1 MERQRFVRKN
11 TAIFDA
17 QRRNEK
23 KHTRRIVFY
32 VALFLSITLI
42 FLGVCIAVFL
52 NVETVNVNGTEKYT
66 QEQILEFVPI
76 NIGDNIYSFDSDEI
90 ADSLKQQLPYIGTVE
105 LERDLPTAVNINIV
119 EEKPFYAA
127 DLAGDTYLLSS
138 ELKVLEKINGA
149 SAEELGLTSLSL
161 NNVRRCIVGSNLE
174 FVDERTE
181 VALDELYDSFVNHY
195 IEDNIKSVD
204 VRSRFDIYINYDG
217 RFEVYLGNTENI
229 EIKISFLVGILE
241 ELGSDA
247 KGKINLSNYR
257 EAAVALS

>member
-23 KHTRRIVFY
+23 KRTRRIVCY
-32 VALFLSITLI
+32 VALFLSISLI

-52 NVETVNVNGTEKYT
+52 NVETVNVNGTEKYVP
-66 QEQILEFVPI
+66 EQILEYVPI
-76 NIGDNIYSFDSDEI
+76 ELGDNIYSFDSDEI
-90 ADSLKQQLPYIGTVE
+90 EASLKQNLPYIGNVE
-105 LERDLPTAVNINIV
+105 IERDLPTSVNINIV
-119 EEKPFYAA
+119 EVKPFYAA
-127 DLAGDTYLLSS
+127 MLAGETYLLSS
-138 ELKVLEKINGA
+138 DLKVLEKQKDVTP
-149 SAEELGLTSLSL
+149 EQLGLTSLSL
-161 NNVRRCIVGSNLE
+161 NNVRRCIVGQNLE
-174 FVDERTE
+174 FIDERTE

-217 RFEVYLGNTENI
+217 RFEIYLGNTENI
-229 EIKISFLVGILE
+229 EIKISFLVKIID
-241 ELGSDA
+241 ELKPTDRGT
-247 KGKINLSNYR
+247 INLSNYR

>member
-11 TAIFDA
+11 NAIFDA

-23 KHTRRIVFY
+23 KRTRRIVFY
-32 VALFLSITLI
+32 VALFLSISLI

-52 NVETVNVNGTEKYT
+52 NVETVNVNGTEKYVP
-66 QEQILEFVPI
+66 EQILEYVPI
-76 NIGDNIYSFDSDEI
+76 ELGDNIYSFDSDEI
-90 ADSLKQQLPYIGTVE
+90 EASLKQNLPYIGNVE
-105 LERDLPTAVNINIV
+105 IERDLPTSVNINIV

-127 DLAGDTYLLSS
+127 MLAGETYLLSS
-138 ELKVLEKINGA
+138 DLKVLEKQKDVTL
-149 SAEELGLTSLSL
+149 EQLGLTSLSL
-161 NNVRRCIVGSNLE
+161 NNVRRCIVGQNLE
-174 FVDERTE
+174 FIDERTE

-217 RFEVYLGNTENI
+217 RFEIYLGNTENI
-229 EIKISFLVGILE
+229 EIKISFLVKIID
-241 ELGSDA
+241 ELKPTDRGT
-247 KGKINLSNYR
+247 INLSNYR

>member
-11 TAIFDA
+11 NAIFDA

-23 KHTRRIVFY
+23 KRTRRIVFY
-32 VALFLSITLI
+32 VALFLSISLI

-52 NVETVNVNGTEKYT
+52 NVETVNVNGTEKYVP
-66 QEQILEFVPI
+66 EQILEYVPI
-76 NIGDNIYSFDSDEI
+76 ELGDNIYSFDSDEI
-90 ADSLKQQLPYIGTVE
+90 EASLKQNLPYIGNVE
-105 LERDLPTAVNINIV
+105 IERDLPTSVNINIV

-127 DLAGDTYLLSS
+127 MLAGETYLLSS
-138 ELKVLEKINGA
+138 DLKVLEKQKDVTP
-149 SAEELGLTSLSL
+149 EQLGLTSLSL
-161 NNVRRCIVGSNLE
+161 NNVRRCIVGQNLE
-174 FVDERTE
+174 FIDERTE

-217 RFEVYLGNTENI
+217 RFEIYLGNTENI
-229 EIKISFLVGILE
+229 EIKISFLVKIID
-241 ELGSDA
+241 ELKPTDRGT
-247 KGKINLSNYR
+247 INLSNYR

>member
-17 QRRNEK
+17 QKRNEK
-23 KHTRRIVFY
+23 KRTRRIVFY
-32 VALFLSITLI
+32 VALFLSISLI

-52 NVETVNVNGTEKYT
+52 NVETVNVNGTEKYVP
-66 QEQILEFVPI
+66 EQILEYVPI
-76 NIGDNIYSFDSDEI
+76 ELGDNIYSFDSDEI
-90 ADSLKQQLPYIGTVE
+90 EASLKQNLPYIGNVE
-105 LERDLPTAVNINIV
+105 IERDLPTSVNINIV

-127 DLAGDTYLLSS
+127 TLAGETYLLSS
-138 ELKVLEKINGA
+138 DLKVLEKQKDVTP
-149 SAEELGLTSLSL
+149 EQLGLTSLSL
-161 NNVRRCIVGSNLE
+161 NNVRRCIVGRNLE
-174 FVDERTE
+174 FIDERTE

-217 RFEVYLGNTENI
+217 RFEIYLGNTENI
-229 EIKISFLVGILE
+229 EIKISFLVKIID
-241 ELGSDA
+241 ELKPTDRGT
-247 KGKINLSNYR
+247 INLSNYR

>member
-23 KHTRRIVFY
+23 KRTRRIVFY
-32 VALFLSITLI
+32 VALFLSISLI

-52 NVETVNVNGTEKYT
+52 NVETVNVNGTEKYVP
-66 QEQILEFVPI
+66 EQILEYVPI
-76 NIGDNIYSFDSDEI
+76 ELGDNIYSFDSDEI
-90 ADSLKQQLPYIGTVE
+90 EASLKQNLPYIGNVE
-105 LERDLPTAVNINIV
+105 IERDLPTSVNINIV

-127 DLAGDTYLLSS
+127 MLAGETYLLSS
-138 ELKVLEKINGA
+138 DLKVLEKQKDVTP
-149 SAEELGLTSLSL
+149 EQLGLTSLSL
-161 NNVRRCIVGSNLE
+161 NNVRRCIVGQNLE
-174 FVDERTE
+174 FIDERTE

-217 RFEVYLGNTENI
+217 RFEIYLGNTENI
-229 EIKISFLVGILE
+229 EIKISFLVKIID
-241 ELGSDA
+241 ELKPTDRGT
-247 KGKINLSNYR
+247 INLSNYR

>member
-23 KHTRRIVFY
+23 KRTRRIVFY
-32 VALFLSITLI
+32 VALFLSITLV
-42 FLGVCIAVFL
+42 FLAVCVAVFL
-52 NVETVNVNGTEKYT
+52 NVETVTVIGTEKYT

-90 ADSLKQQLPYIGTVE
+90 ADSLKAQLPYIGTVE
-105 LERDLPTAVNINIV
+105 FERDLPTSVNINIV

-127 DLAGDTYLLSS
+127 DLAGNTYLLSS
-138 ELKVLEKINGA
+138 DLKVLEKVDNS
-149 SAEELGLTSLSL
+149 SAEQLGLTKLSL
-161 NNVRRCIVGSNLE
+161 NNVRRCIVGSDLE

-181 VALDELYDSFVNHY
+181 AALDELYDSFVNHY
-195 IEDNIKSVD
+195 IEDKIKSVD

-229 EIKISFLVGILE
+229 EIKISFLVGIIE
-241 ELGSDA
+241 ELGNDA

>member
-1 MERQRFVRKN
+1 VERQKFVRKN

-23 KHTRRIVFY
+23 KRTRRIVFY
-32 VALFLSITLI
+32 VALFLSISLI

-52 NVETVNVNGTEKYT
+52 NVEALTVNGTETYT
-66 QEQILEFVPI
+66 SEQILEYVPI
-76 NIGDNIYSFDSDEI
+76 EIGQNIFFFDAEEI
-90 ADSLKQQLPYIGTVE
+90 EETLKRELPYVVDVDI
-105 LERDLPTAVNINIV
+105 ERDLPTGVNINVV

-127 DLAGDTYLLSS
+127 ELAGGTYLLSA
-138 ELKVLEKINGA
+138 ELKVLEKQTDV
-149 SAEELGLTSLSL
+149 SAEQTGITELSL
-161 NNVRRCIVGSNLE
+161 NNVRRCIVGQKLE
-174 FVDERTE
+174 FIDERTE
-181 VALDELYDSFVNHY
+181 VALAELYGSFKSQYV
-195 IEDNIKSVD
+195 EDKIKSVD

-229 EIKISFLVGILE
+229 EIKISFLLKIID
-241 ELGSDA
+241 ELKPTD